1 MIEICKFCNSS
12 LKDKYSLKK
21 HLIRNKKCIKS
32 RENKNEMT
40 EIEKLQEEIN
50 NKNKI
55 IFDLQNKLQKNQQ
68 FFSDNKIIL
77 QKLQMIMSTLI

>member
-32 RENKNEMT
+32 RENKNE
-40 EIEKLQEEIN
+40 IDKLQEEIN